1 MKKEDL
7 KLLKEEKFLTSDSF
21 QSPDRNYIFL
31 DENNEIKFM
40 GMGDVVYNYNE
51 DIYKNIT
58 YRKVERKYLNFD
70 FITIYN

>member
-1 MKKEDL
+1 MENKDL
-7 KLLKEEKFLTSDSF
+7 KKLLKEEKFLTSDSF

-31 DENNEIKFM
+31 NDKDEIKFM

-51 DIYKNIT
+51 EIYKNIT

-70 FITIYN
+70 FITI